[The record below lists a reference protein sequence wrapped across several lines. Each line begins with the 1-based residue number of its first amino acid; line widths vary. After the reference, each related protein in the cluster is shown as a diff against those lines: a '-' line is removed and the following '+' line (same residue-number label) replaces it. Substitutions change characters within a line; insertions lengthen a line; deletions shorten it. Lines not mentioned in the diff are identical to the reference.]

1 MATRSANSAAARGT
15 RPAIVFDPVVVA
27 VASIATPLSLSG
39 NGDLMLDGGERRLA
53 ARLGA
58 SDGIGHVDENV
69 VETEALG
76 EMLAEP
82 SDAESLRGVVAGGD
96 HMHAQL
102 GRGRGD
108 ALGGLAGEQR

>member
-1 MATRSANSAAARGT
+1 MATRSANSAGARGT

-58 SDGIGHVDENV
+58 SDGVGHVDEDV
-69 VETEALG
+69 VQAEALS
-76 EMLAEP
+76 EMLAQS
-82 SDAESLRGVVAGGD
+82 SDAERLRGVMPGGD
-96 HMHAQL
+96 DMNAEL
-102 GRGRGD
+102 G
-108 ALGGLAGEQR
+108 